1 MKRFKDAINEM
12 YKVRNDFLILGL
24 TGRTGSGCT
33 KTASILQKE
42 TMKEMDLE
50 DPFTHNYKD
59 SEERKYQVIYNFLN
73 YDKRW
78 KEFVVVEGSSIILSF
93 ILEQGYEKL
102 KEYLEKCHN
111 TSQIVL
117 DNLDTVLS
125 KLKGIERIFTD
136 GQAYP
141 LVTEN
146 NINESLGNKN
156 KEYYLYY
163 TKEIKLHKQAI
174 QNILK
179 KHICYPQNH
188 NADRAQLYTHLL
200 QVWANNIRAT
210 GDPYGEGFS
219 ERNYY
224 DIAKRIEKVVDIVK
238 CYANNQEDKR
248 VRICIDAL
256 RTPYEVL
263 YLRDTYKIF
272 QLISVDTDESAR
284 IGRLSFLSKE
294 ERESM
299 DQMEFVNSFA
309 SPEEQFYHQDIQ
321 SCMEIA
327 DIHIYNPNVS
337 DNKYFFLTRQ
347 LLKYVALMLH
357 PGLITPSHLERC
369 MQLAYNAKVNSACLS
384 RQVGAVITGEDFSVK
399 AVGWND
405 VPKGQI
411 PCGLRDI
418 KGFCKNRDMETYSE
432 YERCDLEFNSYMEH
446 LNNKISDKNLEGRMC
461 SYCFKDIYNGYKGTK
476 NQVFTRS
483 LHAEENAFLQITK
496 YGGVGIKGGF
506 LFTTSSPC
514 ELCAKKA
521 YQLGITN
528 IYYIEIYSGIS
539 AKHILSFGTENNP
552 QMHLFYGA
560 IGNAYI
566 SLYEPRMSP
575 KDELELLS
583 GLDIKEE
590 IYNKQQMDRQKTKK
604 QQTLPN
610 IIFDSYEISME
621 ILNRENMISK
631 RSVKFNVVGE
641 PIKEI
646 TRTITWTGS
655 QYKGTKILKPQ
666 KYEIKDSERESSPHR
681 YTITFDDTV
690 FPGTPIEYEIQTDLG
705 DEKHIMETYLA
716 HVVNNIISTLKIILR
731 VSKDLVDQVSPK
743 VYRGLNREIPIDEDI
758 TLNEEEEGDYMVYS
772 ITQINPSLY
781 NTYSIEWKWKES

>member
-1 MKRFKDAINEM
+1 MKRFNKAIDEM

-33 KTASILQKE
+33 KTAEILQKNSLGQ
-42 TMKEMDLE
+42 MDLE
-50 DPFTHNYKD
+50 DPVTHGYKD

-73 YDKRW
+73 YENRW
-78 KEFVVVEGSSIILSF
+78 KEFVVIEGSAIILSF
-93 ILEQGYEKL
+93 ILEQGYDKL
-102 KEYLEKCHN
+102 KDYLKNCHQK
-111 TSQIVL
+111 SQIVL
-117 DNLDTVLS
+117 DNLDAVLS
-125 KLKGIERIFTD
+125 ELKELDQIFKD
-136 GQAYP
+136 GQTY
-141 LVTEN
+141 
-146 NINESLGNKN
+146 SLKKEKDLKAALGSKN

-163 TKEIKLHKQAI
+163 TNVIKQHKLAI
-174 QNILK
+174 QNVLK

-188 NADRAQLYTHLL
+188 NMDRAQLYTYLL

-210 GDPYGEGFS
+210 GDPYGEGFT
-219 ERNYY
+219 EKNYY
-224 DIAKRIEKVVDIVK
+224 DIAKRIEKVIDIVK
-238 CYANNQEDKR
+238 CHAGNQEDKR

-256 RTPYEVL
+256 RTPYEAL

-272 QLISVDTDESAR
+272 QLVSVDTDEKAR
-284 IGRLSFLSKE
+284 IDRLSFLSKE

-299 DQMEFVNSFA
+299 DKMEFVDKFLS
-309 SPEEQFYHQDIQ
+309 SEEQFYHQDIQ

-327 DIHIYNPNVS
+327 DIHIYNPDVV
-337 DNKYFFLTRQ
+337 DGKYFFLTRQ

-357 PGLITPSHLERC
+357 PGLVTPSHIERC
-369 MQLAYNAKVNSACLS
+369 MQLAYNAKINSSCLS
-384 RQVGAVITGEDFSVK
+384 RQVGAVITGDDFSVR

-418 KGFCKNRDMETYSE
+418 KGYCKNKDIESYSE
-432 YERCDLEFNSYMEH
+432 FERCDLEFGKYMVH
-446 LNNKISDKNLEGRMC
+446 LNEKIKEEDLEGRMC
-461 SYCFKDIYNGYKGTK
+461 AYCFKDVYNGYKDGK

-528 IYYIEIYSGIS
+528 IYYIEIYPGIS
-539 AKHILSFGTENNP
+539 AKHILTFGTENNP

-583 GLDIKEE
+583 GIKIKDEIQEKQKEE
-590 IYNKQQMDRQKTKK
+590 KQK
-604 QQTLPN
+604 QVPAN
-610 IIFDSYEISME
+610 MIFDRYDVFME
-621 ILNRENMISK
+621 VQDRENMISQ
-631 RSVKFNVVGE
+631 RYVKFNVLGE
-641 PIKEI
+641 PIKEL
-646 TRTITWTGS
+646 TKTITWTGS
-655 QYKGTKILKPQ
+655 HYKGTKVLEP
-666 KYEIKDSERESSPHR
+666 EEFTIKDSERQYSPHR
-681 YTITFDDTV
+681 YTIEFDKTALPGDTV
-690 FPGTPIEYEIQTDLG
+690 EYKIQTDLG
-705 DEKHIMETYLA
+705 DEHHDMEPYIA
-716 HVVNNIISTLKIILR
+716 HVVNNLIHTLKITL
-731 VSKDLVDQVSPK
+731 K
-743 VYRGLNREIPIDEDI
+743 VPQNLIKNVTAKGYRGLYRELPIDEKIQLD
-758 TLNEEEEGDYMVYS
+758 EKEKEGYMIYS
-772 ITQINPSLY
+772 IVKDNPSLY
-781 NTYSIEWKWKES
+781 NTYSIEWEWNMD